1 MPTTTTHAVLAAA
14 AAAGFEE
21 QDKTLRLWLATIVV
35 SVLPDADTLGF
46 ALGVDYGDFLGHRGF
61 FHSPFF
67 ALVLAIVVATACF
80 SHHRPL
86 SRTWWK
92 YVALFFLVGASHGVL
107 DAFTDGGLGVA
118 LLAPF
123 SGARYFAP
131 WTPIPVAPIGLG
143 AALSGW
149 GGRVIVWE
157 ILHLWVP
164 AFAALAALLIVKRR
178 LRRRREA

>member
-1 MPTTTTHAVLAAA
+1 LPTTTTHAVLAAA
-14 AAAGFEE
+14 AAAGFGERE
-21 QDKTLRLWLATIVV
+21 RTLRLWLATITV

-46 ALGVDYGDFLGHRGF
+46 ALGVDYGDMLGHRGF

-67 ALVLAIVVATACF
+67 ALVLGIVVATTCF

-92 YVALFFLVGASHGVL
+92 YVALLFLVGASHGVL

-123 SGARYFAP
+123 SSARFFSP
-131 WTPIPVAPIGLG
+131 WTPIPVAPIGLA

-149 GGRVIVWE
+149 GGRVIAWE
-157 ILHLWVP
+157 IVHPWVP
-164 AFAALAALLIVKRR
+164 AFVALAGFRVIKRW
-178 LRRRREA
+178 LRRGHTP